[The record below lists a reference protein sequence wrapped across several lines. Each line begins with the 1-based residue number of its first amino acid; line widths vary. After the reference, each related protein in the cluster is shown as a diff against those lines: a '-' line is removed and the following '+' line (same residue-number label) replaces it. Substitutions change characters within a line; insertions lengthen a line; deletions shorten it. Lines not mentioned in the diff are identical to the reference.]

1 MDNWIFP
8 WKTLFLLGFGY
19 FGYAKTI
26 LLLLSVSN
34 YIDIWCSLTIIISVN
49 LYHNNFI
56 AAFNG
61 AGKARGASR
70 GSGARHA
77 PY

>member
-1 MDNWIFP
+1 MQF
-8 WKTLFLLGFGY
+8 KLGF
-19 FGYAKTI
+19 I
-26 LLLLSVSN
+26 LKWDF
-34 YIDIWCSLTIIISVN
+34 YIFFT
-49 LYHNNFI
+49 

-61 AGKARGASR
+61 AGKTRGASR

>member
-1 MDNWIFP
+1 MEL
-8 WKTLFLLGFGY
+8 TL
-19 FGYAKTI
+19 
-26 LLLLSVSN
+26 
-34 YIDIWCSLTIIISVN
+34 
-49 LYHNNFI
+49 NFNFT

-61 AGKARGASR
+61 AGKTRGASR

>member
-1 MDNWIFP
+1 MVMDM
-8 WKTLFLLGFGY
+8 KLRQLLFLLLG
-19 FGYAKTI
+19 AEVTI
-26 LLLLSVSN
+26 TN
-34 YIDIWCSLTIIISVN
+34 AYKKEKIILKCG
-49 LYHNNFI
+49 LYHIFI

-61 AGKARGASR
+61 AGKTRGASR

>member
-1 MDNWIFP
+1 MVMKHRQPQFQLQEVEV
-8 WKTLFLLGFGY
+8 KSKSYVYT
-19 FGYAKTI
+19 KV
-26 LLLLSVSN
+26 LLLLYN
-34 YIDIWCSLTIIISVN
+34 KYCSYKNVT
-49 LYHNNFI
+49 

-61 AGKARGASR
+61 AGKTRGASR

>member
-1 MDNWIFP
+1 M
-8 WKTLFLLGFGY
+8 LFICSY
-19 FGYAKTI
+19 FT
-26 LLLLSVSN
+26 
-34 YIDIWCSLTIIISVN
+34 
-49 LYHNNFI
+49 

-61 AGKARGASR
+61 AGKTRGASR

>member
-1 MDNWIFP
+1 LYN
-8 WKTLFLLGFGY
+8 FL
-19 FGYAKTI
+19 
-26 LLLLSVSN
+26 
-34 YIDIWCSLTIIISVN
+34 
-49 LYHNNFI
+49 

-61 AGKARGASR
+61 AGKTRGASR

>member
-1 MDNWIFP
+1 MWFVSY
-8 WKTLFLLGFGY
+8 FL
-19 FGYAKTI
+19 
-26 LLLLSVSN
+26 
-34 YIDIWCSLTIIISVN
+34 
-49 LYHNNFI
+49 

-61 AGKARGASR
+61 AGKTRGASR